1 MTPSPAERLRTDTRR
16 LHAAVERAGIMPH
29 LLRGEL
35 GRVGYCRLLRNLHEI
50 YRTLEPALLRHAARP
65 QVAPV
70 VLPELFRAEALG
82 SDLASLYGADWPVLE
97 LMTATRM
104 YVERLRQV
112 ADDAPGLLVAHAYVR
127 YLGDLSG
134 GRILRQIVADSLG
147 LSGSSGLRFYD
158 FGADA
163 QARGLASRLRQGIDA
178 ACAMSPL
185 DPIVAEA
192 QHAFRLHARLFEEL
206 AT

>member
-16 LHAAVERAGIMPH
+16 LHAAVERAGIMPR

-35 GRVGYCRLLRNLHEI
+35 GRVDYCRLLRNLHEI

-82 SDLASLYGADWPVLE
+82 SDLASLYGADWSVLE

-134 GRILRQIVADSLG
+134 GRILRQIVADSFG
-147 LSGSSGLRFYD
+147 LSGSSGLHFYD

-178 ACAMSPL
+178 ACAVSPL